1 MTIDL
6 SPIII
11 SLRTATL
18 SIIVTFFLGVAAAQ
32 LVFRLKSKTMKTI
45 LDGLFTL
52 PLVLPPTVA
61 GFFLLYI
68 FGMRR
73 PIGKFFIEYFAV
85 KVAFSWGATVLAAVV
100 ISFPLMYR
108 AARGAFEQVD
118 PDVLSAGRTIGMSEW
133 KIFWKVQLPIA
144 WPGVISGAV
153 LAFARGLGEFGATAM
168 IAGNIK
174 GKTRTLPLAVY
185 SAVASGNMKE
195 AGEYVAVLICISFIV
210 VICMNY
216 FSMEKKG

>member
-61 GFFLLYI
+61 GFF
-68 FGMRR
+68 FMGSNC
-73 PIGKFFIEYFAV
+73 
-85 KVAFSWGATVLAAVV
+85 FSCGCYLVSANVPG
-100 ISFPLMYR
+100 SK
-108 AARGAFEQVD
+108 RGF
-118 PDVLSAGRTIGMSEW
+118 
-133 KIFWKVQLPIA
+133 
-144 WPGVISGAV
+144 
-153 LAFARGLGEFGATAM
+153 
-168 IAGNIK
+168 
-174 GKTRTLPLAVY
+174 
-185 SAVASGNMKE
+185 
-195 AGEYVAVLICISFIV
+195 
-210 VICMNY
+210 
-216 FSMEKKG
+216 

>member
-144 WPGVISGAV
+144 WPGVVSGAV

-195 AGEYVAVLICISFIV
+195 AGEYVAVLVCISFIV
-210 VICMNY
+210 VVCMNY

>member
-1 MTIDL
+1 MTMDL

-11 SLRTATL
+11 SLKTATL
-18 SIIVTFFLGVAAAQ
+18 SIIITFFLGVAAAQ
-32 LVFRLKSKTMKTI
+32 FVFRLKSKTMKTI

-61 GFFLLYI
+61 GFFL
-68 FGMRR
+68 
-73 PIGKFFIEYFAV
+73 PIGKFLIEYFAV
-85 KVAFSWGATVLAAVV
+85 KIAFSWGATVLAAVV

-108 AARGAFEQVD
+108 SARGAFEQVN
-118 PDVLSAGRTIGMSEW
+118 PDVLSAGRTLGMSEW
-133 KIFWKVQLPIA
+133 NIFWKVQMPIA

-185 SAVASGNMKE
+185 SAVASGKMDD
-195 AGEYVAVLICISFIV
+195 AGQYVVILVGISFIV
-210 VICMNY
+210 VVCMNY

>member
-1 MTIDL
+1 MTMDL

-11 SLRTATL
+11 SLKTATF
-18 SIIVTFFLGVAAAQ
+18 SIIITFFLGVAAAQ
-32 LVFRLKSKTMKTI
+32 FVFHLKSKTMKTI

-85 KVAFSWGATVLAAVV
+85 KIAFSWGATVLAAVV

-108 AARGAFEQVD
+108 SARGAFEQVN
-118 PDVLSAGRTIGMSEW
+118 PDVLSA
-133 KIFWKVQLPIA
+133 
-144 WPGVISGAV
+144 
-153 LAFARGLGEFGATAM
+153 
-168 IAGNIK
+168 
-174 GKTRTLPLAVY
+174 
-185 SAVASGNMKE
+185 
-195 AGEYVAVLICISFIV
+195 
-210 VICMNY
+210 
-216 FSMEKKG
+216 

>member
-61 GFFLLYI
+61 VFSGCEDRSVSFLLNI
-68 FGMRR
+68 LLSRLPFHG
-73 PIGKFFIEYFAV
+73 
-85 KVAFSWGATVLAAVV
+85 
-100 ISFPLMYR
+100 
-108 AARGAFEQVD
+108 EQ
-118 PDVLSAGRTIGMSEW
+118 L
-133 KIFWKVQLPIA
+133 F
-144 WPGVISGAV
+144 
-153 LAFARGLGEFGATAM
+153 
-168 IAGNIK
+168 
-174 GKTRTLPLAVY
+174 
-185 SAVASGNMKE
+185 
-195 AGEYVAVLICISFIV
+195 
-210 VICMNY
+210 
-216 FSMEKKG
+216 